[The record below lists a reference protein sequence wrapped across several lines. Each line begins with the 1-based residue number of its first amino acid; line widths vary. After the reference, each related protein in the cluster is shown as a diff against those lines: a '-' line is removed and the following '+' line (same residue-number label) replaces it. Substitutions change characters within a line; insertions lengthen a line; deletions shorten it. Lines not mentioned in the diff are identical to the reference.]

1 MIRPK
6 VATRIYEER
15 LLNMGEVL
23 ADVEHKTLLTMKLLM
38 LFESCQEEQAE
49 VLAVAAVAVQVL
61 MPAMSLVE
69 EEEVEM

>member
-6 VATRIYEER
+6 VAMRIYEER

>member
-15 LLNMGEVL
+15 LLSMGEVL